1 MTILFLRSKFLRRAF
16 HSHAIADGN
25 IADYLG
31 PMIDISKDWTASDIQ
46 QLLETHG
53 LNQRSLARLMHI
65 EPRTVNRWVKG
76 HITPSRITSVAL
88 TYLALD
94 LAGKLKLR
102 K

>member
-1 MTILFLRSKFLRRAF
+1 
-16 HSHAIADGN
+16 
-25 IADYLG
+25 
-31 PMIDISKDWTASDIQ
+31 MIDISHNWTATDIR

-53 LNQRSLARLMHI
+53 LHQRELARMLGI
-65 EPRTVNRWVKG
+65 EPMTVSKWVNDRV
-76 HITPSRITSVAL
+76 TPSRITSVAL